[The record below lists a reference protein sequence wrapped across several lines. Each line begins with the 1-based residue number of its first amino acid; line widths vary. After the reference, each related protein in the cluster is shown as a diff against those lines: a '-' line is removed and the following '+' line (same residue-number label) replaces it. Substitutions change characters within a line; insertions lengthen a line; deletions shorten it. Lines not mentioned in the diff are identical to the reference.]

1 MPIIRLDKLLK
12 SGPEGNLRKI
22 IQRAQDMDDLTA
34 RLRGKLEDDPAHPRF
49 ILTVRSKGYMLVGQE
64 EAA

>member
-1 MPIIRLDKLLK
+1 MWGFKPRGLLT
-12 SGPEGNLRKI
+12 RTV
-22 IQRAQDMDDLTA
+22 DMHIA

-49 ILTVRSKGYMLVGQE
+49 ILTIRSKGYMLVGQE